1 MIPPFKTVHPQMWN
15 VVMEIIGVAFDFAV
29 IINKC
34 YGNIFLHNFP
44 SLFSLKR
51 KLDIQVFNFEH
62 EE

>member
-1 MIPPFKTVHPQMWN
+1 MWN